1 MRRRML
7 ALAVA
12 AAAAGCGPVY
22 EPVYRFEPPPGA
34 QEAGARR
41 CLAACEAARAAC
53 LPPAR
58 DRLAACEARASLS
71 QDLCRSNARI
81 DFEICRSAFEPTGS
95 VCVPRICQR
104 PRCPPVEA
112 EACESDYRRCFAAC
126 GGTVVE
132 ERLCVANCP
141 S

>member
-1 MRRRML
+1 MRRWVL
-7 ALAVA
+7 ALTMAM
-12 AAAAGCGPVY
+12 AAGCGPVY
-22 EPVYRFEPPPGA
+22 EPVYRFEPPA
-34 QEAGARR
+34 EEASARR

-81 DFEICRSAFEPTGS
+81 DFEICRSAFAPEGQ

-104 PRCPPVEA
+104 PRCPPVEI
-112 EACESDYRRCFAAC
+112 ESCDSDYRRCFAAC

-132 ERLCVANCP
+132 ERRCVTNCP

>member
-1 MRRRML
+1 MRRWIL
-7 ALAVA
+7 ALTIAM
-12 AAAAGCGPVY
+12 AAGCGPVY
-22 EPVYRFEPPPGA
+22 EPVYRFEPPPAGA
-34 QEAGARR
+34 EEAGARR